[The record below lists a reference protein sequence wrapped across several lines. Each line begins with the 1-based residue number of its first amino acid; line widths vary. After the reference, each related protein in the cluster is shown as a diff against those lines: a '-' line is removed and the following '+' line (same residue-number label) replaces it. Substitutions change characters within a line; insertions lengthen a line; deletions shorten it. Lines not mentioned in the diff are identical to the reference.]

1 LFPSPSEQRSILAE
15 LKRLTR
21 NEDRAI
27 SRLERE
33 IELLREYRT
42 RLVADVVTGKLDV
55 RGAVVHLPEE
65 APCEALAPDDSD
77 GLDEVELS
85 DVEVAA

>member
-1 LFPSPSEQRSILAE
+1 
-15 LKRLTR
+15 
-21 NEDRAI
+21 
-27 SRLERE
+27 
-33 IELLREYRT
+33 
-42 RLVADVVTGKLDV
+42 VVTGKLDV